1 MLFFIN
7 FVARKRSVAGA
18 RPFNLLNNTM
28 THRLTVLLRAALAA
42 AFVAAHLPAGA
53 QTPLQR
59 SNNFRVMTY
68 NVRNAVGMDGRRDY
82 RRVADA
88 MVRAEADV
96 VAVQEVDSAT
106 HRSGGR
112 YVLGEIAREALLHDT
127 FAAAIDY
134 DGGRYGVGLL
144 SRQRPLNVRR
154 VPLPGREEARVLLV
168 AEFDRYVVGCTHLS
182 LTAADRMASLEL
194 LRKEAARFDKP
205 FILAGDWNDT
215 IGSPFMNALKQ
226 DFKLL
231 NDGKVKTYPADK
243 PVECIDYVALYAP
256 TAGEVVVRGARVAD
270 GKEPA
275 GSDHRPVVAALQ
287 LKTPADRLLY
297 REPYLQNPSPDGIT
311 VMFQTQA
318 VSHCWVEFGTDTLHL
333 RRARALNAGQEVCYD
348 IENKI
353 RLDSL
358 TPGATYYYRVCA
370 QEIVNYQ
377 SYSKTFGHTVR
388 TPFYRF
394 TLPEADATD
403 FTALIVNDLH
413 ESRPVINALS
423 RLAADIPHDFVIF
436 NGDCL
441 PEPTDRLYAMKHIH
455 ILADAFRSAEV
466 PAFFM
471 RGNHEIRNAY
481 SAGMPSLFDNPGGRT
496 YGAFSWG
503 DTRFVMLDCGEDKP
517 DTHWVYY
524 GLNDFTRFRH
534 DQVDFLRDELA
545 GRPFRKAARRVLLS
559 HIPVWGNTD
568 KYQPCPELW
577 APLLM
582 KAKLD
587 VALGAHTHEYRLHAK
602 GELGNPC
609 PAVVGGGPSLA
620 SATLLVLEKRGKK
633 LTLRVLDAKGQ
644 ELDRLEL

>member
-1 MLFFIN
+1 MKYLL
-7 FVARKRSVAGA
+7 KTLCGA
-18 RPFNLLNNTM
+18 AF
-28 THRLTVLLRAALAA
+28 AALLPGALTPAA
-42 AFVAAHLPAGA
+42 A

-59 SNNFRVMTY
+59 ANTFKVMTY
-68 NVRNAVGMDGRRDY
+68 NVRNAVGLDGRRDF
-82 RRVADA
+82 RRVADE
-88 MVRAEADV
+88 MFRSGADV

-127 FAAAIDY
+127 FAGAIDY

-144 SRQRPLNVRR
+144 SRERPLAVRR
-154 VPLPGREEARVLLV
+154 VALPGREEARVLLV
-168 AEFDRYVVGCTHLS
+168 AEFDRYVVACTHLS
-182 LTAADRMASLEL
+182 LTPADRRASLEV
-194 LRKEAARFDKP
+194 LRAEAARHTKP
-205 FILAGDWNDT
+205 FVLAGDWNDT
-215 IGSPFMNALKQ
+215 IGSAFMNGMGR

-231 NDGKVKTYPADK
+231 NDGRQKSYPADK
-243 PVECIDYVALYAP
+243 PVECLDYVALYTP
-256 TAGEVVVRGARVAD
+256 TAGEVVSRGTRVLNQPVA
-270 GKEPA
+270 
-275 GSDHRPVVAALQ
+275 SDHRPVVATLQ
-287 LKTPADRLLY
+287 FKTPPSRLLY
-297 REPYLQNPSPDGIT
+297 HEPYLQNPTTDGIT

-318 VSHCWVEFGTDTLHL
+318 VSHCWVEYGTDTLHL
-333 RRARALNAGQEVCYD
+333 RRARALAAGQEVCYD
-348 IENKI
+348 IENKV

-358 TPGATYYYRVCA
+358 EPGATYYYRVCA
-370 QEIVNYQ
+370 QEIINYQ
-377 SYSKTFGHTVR
+377 SYSKTFGHTAR

-394 TLPEADATD
+394 TLPKASDTD

-413 ESRPVINALS
+413 ENRQVIGALA
-423 RLAADIPHDFVIF
+423 RLADSIPHNFVVF

-481 SAGMPSLFDNPGGRT
+481 SAGMPTLFDYPGGRT

-534 DQVDFLRDELA
+534 DQVGFLRDEMA
-545 GRPFRKAARRVLLS
+545 GRPFRKASRRVLLS

-568 KYQPCPELW
+568 EYQPCTGLW
-577 APLLM
+577 SPLLQ
-582 KAKLD
+582 KARFD
-587 VALGAHTHEYRLHAK
+587 VAIGAHTHEYRLHPA

-609 PAVVGGGPSLA
+609 PAVVGGGPHLEE
-620 SATLLVLEKRGKK
+620 ATLLVLDKRGKR
-633 LTLRVLDAKGQ
+633 LTLTVLDAAGK
-644 ELDRLEL
+644 ELDKLEL